1 MRTIFGWPLFLS
13 LAVSIVSTAALAQEA
28 ERIPSHCRS
37 LASDAAPE
45 RLWRASVGT
54 PVPEDT
60 VRIRFIN
67 HAMFA
72 VQAGDVSVVTDYNGY
87 IGDTLWSPDVVTM
100 NQAHSSHYTN
110 NVHGDVAHI
119 LEGWGAFGEGAE
131 HDLDLG
137 PMRIRNVPTDIRL
150 GNREGGGRE
159 PNGNSIFIFEAGGL
173 CIGHLGHLHHEPTE
187 EQYAAIGRLDVVMA
201 PVDGGYT
208 VPREVMMRI
217 VERFRS
223 SIVIPMH
230 WFSRYGL
237 NDFLSGMEEDFAV
250 VETHGSELLVSLD
263 RLPRQPTIMVL
274 EPAFLSD

>member
-1 MRTIFGWPLFLS
+1 MQKIFGRPLFFS
-13 LAVSIVSTAALAQEA
+13 LALSIASTAAMAQEA

-37 LASDAAPE
+37 LAGDTAPE
-45 RLWRASVGT
+45 RLWRASFGA
-54 PVPEDT
+54 PVPQDT
-60 VRIRFIN
+60 VRLHFID

-72 VQAGDVSVVTDYNGY
+72 IKAGDVSVVTDYNGY
-87 IGDTLWSPDVVTM
+87 IGNTLWAPDVVTM

-137 PMRIRNVPTDIRL
+137 AMRIRNVPTDIRL
-150 GNREGGGRE
+150 GDSRE

-208 VPREVMMRI
+208 VPRDVMMRI

-230 WFSRYGL
+230 YFSRYGL
-237 NDFLSGMEEDFAV
+237 NDFLSGMEEEFAV

-263 RLPRQPTIMVL
+263 RLPGQPTIMVL
-274 EPAFLSD
+274 EPQFLSD

>member
-1 MRTIFGWPLFLS
+1 MRPLFLS
-13 LAVSIVSTAALAQEA
+13 LAFSITSTMALAQEA

-37 LASDAAPE
+37 LAGDVAPE
-45 RLWRASVGT
+45 QLWRASVGA

-60 VRIRFIN
+60 VRIHFID

-72 VQAGDVSVVTDYNGY
+72 IEVGDVSVVTDYNGY
-87 IGDTLWSPDVVTM
+87 IGDTLWAPDVVTM

-110 NVHGDVAHI
+110 NVHGAVAHI
-119 LEGWGAFGEGAE
+119 LEGWGAYGEGAE

-150 GNREGGGRE
+150 GDSRE
-159 PNGNSIFIFEAGGL
+159 PNGNSIFVFEAGGL

-230 WFSRYGL
+230 YFSRYGL
-237 NDFLSGMEEDFAV
+237 NDFLTGMGDDFAV

-263 RLPRQPTIMVL
+263 RLPGQPTIMVL
-274 EPAFLSD
+274 EPQFLSD

>member
-1 MRTIFGWPLFLS
+1 MQKISGWPLFLS
-13 LAVSIVSTAALAQEA
+13 LAVSIASTAAMAQEA

-37 LASDAAPE
+37 LAGDTAPE
-45 RLWRASVGT
+45 RLWQASVGA
-54 PVPEDT
+54 PVPDDA
-60 VRIRFIN
+60 VRIHFID

-72 VQAGDVSVVTDYNGY
+72 IEAGDVSVVTDYNGY
-87 IGDTLWSPDVVTM
+87 IGDTLWAPDVVTM

-119 LEGWGAFGEGAE
+119 LEGWGAYGEGIE

-137 PMRIRNVPTDIRL
+137 TMRIRNVPTDIRL
-150 GNREGGGRE
+150 GDSRE

-230 WFSRYGL
+230 YFSRYGL
-237 NDFLSGMEEDFAV
+237 NDFLSGMGDDFAV

-263 RLPRQPTIMVL
+263 RLPGQPTIMVL
-274 EPAFLSD
+274 EPQFLSD

>member
-1 MRTIFGWPLFLS
+1 MKPMVFSGFLGV
-13 LAVSIVSTAALAQEA
+13 LTGMGGAEGALAQEA

-37 LASDAAPE
+37 LVQAQPPE
-45 RLWRASVGT
+45 RLWKASVGA
-54 PVPEDT
+54 PLPKDT
-60 VRIRFIN
+60 VRLHFIG

-72 VQAGDVSVVTDYNGY
+72 LEAGDVSVVTDYNGF
-87 IGDTLWSPDVVTM
+87 IGETLWSPDVVTM
-100 NQAHSSHYTN
+100 NQAHTSHYTN

-119 LEGWGAFGEGAE
+119 LEGWGAFGEGVR

-137 PMRIRNVPTDIRL
+137 AMRIRNVPTDIRL
-150 GNREGGGRE
+150 GDGRE

-208 VPREVMMRI
+208 VPRATMVRI

-223 SIVIPMH
+223 SIIIPMH

-237 NDFLSGMEEDFAV
+237 DDFLTQMEDEFPV
-250 VETHGSELLVSLD
+250 VETQGAELLVSLD
-263 RLPRQPTIMVL
+263 RLPGQPTIMVL
-274 EPAFLSD
+274 EPEWLSD